1 MEKEKQGLQT
11 LAANRSTQN
20 PQEPPTVPIPSRI
33 GAESMVPAAGQWR
46 WPAAGG
52 QGQAWPVSAGTDDA
66 KYRASHWPE
75 NPNPANQTP
84 PNDPIRSCL
93 ALGRC
98 WGDPQFQPAAS
109 PPTAMTSAPTR
120 HGPRISWRSRRSSP
134 VLATCPSS
142 DSHHTSHPPARLP
155 PPSPLCHPIFLQPL
169 PSLLCLP
176 FPHHNHP
183 PHNAMASKPETCCG
197 KSAECVCGMSC
208 PYMSS
213 LSTGLSPHPLLFLQ
227 LCNPPLPLGP
237 SEASSDP
244 PARISKPSLH
254 LEDCFWLNSSLTHIS
269 SPASPSPAQQATCS
283 CGKQS
288 ALKCNCE
295 KATTEN
301 SVEGARCSC
310 KSRPAGQCNCA
321 RADTENKKSCGDS
334 CDCGCRVSGESP

>member
-1 MEKEKQGLQT
+1 
-11 LAANRSTQN
+11 
-20 PQEPPTVPIPSRI
+20 
-33 GAESMVPAAGQWR
+33 MVPAAGQWR

-142 DSHHTSHPPARLP
+142 DSPHLASTSPASSSIASLPPDLSATSAESALPSIPPPQPPTTQRNGFQARDLLRQERRVRLRYVVPLHVFPQHWLVPPSHSLPPA
-155 PPSPLCHPIFLQPL
+155 LQP
-169 PSLLCLP
+169 
-176 FPHHNHP
+176 
-183 PHNAMASKPETCCG
+183 
-197 KSAECVCGMSC
+197 
-208 PYMSS
+208 SS
-213 LSTGLSPHPLLFLQ
+213 SSPRPKRSILRPASPHFQ
-227 LCNPPLPLGP
+227 
-237 SEASSDP
+237 
-244 PARISKPSLH
+244 PSLH
-254 LEDCFWLNSSLTHIS
+254 LGDCFWLNSSLTHIS

-288 ALKCNCE
+288 ALECNCE

-334 CDCGCRVSGESP
+334 CDCGCRVSGEPP

>member
-20 PQEPPTVPIPSRI
+20 PQEPPTVSIPSRI
-33 GAESMVPAAGQWR
+33 GSESMVPAAGQWR

-142 DSHHTSHPPARLP
+142 DSPHLASTSPASSSIASLP
-155 PPSPLCHPIFLQPL
+155 PDLSATSAESAL
-169 PSLLCLP
+169 PS

-213 LSTGLSPHPLLFLQ
+213 LSTGLSPHPILFLQ
-227 LCNPPLPLGP
+227 LCNPPPLPLGP

-244 PARISKPSLH
+244 PARTSNPLY
-254 LEDCFWLNSSLTHIS
+254 T
-269 SPASPSPAQQATCS
+269 
-283 CGKQS
+283 
-288 ALKCNCE
+288 
-295 KATTEN
+295 
-301 SVEGARCSC
+301 
-310 KSRPAGQCNCA
+310 
-321 RADTENKKSCGDS
+321 
-334 CDCGCRVSGESP
+334 